1 MLDGWVSAAFGTA
14 DPQRFERCFA
24 AVHQSAVQQFPPLPN
39 ALALTSPRIQA
50 HLAAQGKSLPLVGEA
65 LSQLAEQGCRRVA
78 VNSLLLAE
86 GAEWDKLRSQVE
98 QRRADFDPLILIP
111 PLLCSRSQ
119 ACAQTLDALFP
130 AEPGLTRVLLGHGCA
145 QGANS
150 AYAVLQTQLR
160 AAGRDDLSIALLHGD
175 PSLGEL
181 LEKWNQSGAR
191 RIELN
196 FLMLC
201 AGHHAQEV
209 RRESRSW
216 AATYPALSVTIS
228 DLELGS
234 CPAFQE
240 LFLSFLKETSSNV

>member
-1 MLDGWVSAAFGTA
+1 M
-14 DPQRFERCFA
+14 
-24 AVHQSAVQQFPPLPN
+24 
-39 ALALTSPRIQA
+39 
-50 HLAAQGKSLPLVGEA
+50 
-65 LSQLAEQGCRRVA
+65 A

-86 GAEWDKLRSQVE
+86 GAEWDKLQSEAE
-98 QRRADFDPLILIP
+98 QRRADFDQLILIP
-111 PLLCSRSQ
+111 PLLPSRSQ

-130 AEPGLTRVLLGHGCA
+130 AEPGVTRVLLGHGCA

-209 RRESRSW
+209 R
-216 AATYPALSVTIS
+216 AGKPG
-228 DLELGS
+228 LGS
-234 CPAFQE
+234 G
-240 LFLSFLKETSSNV
+240 LSRAVRDDLRSGTGQLSSFSGIVSFIHGRNGI